1 MPALKLAKTI
11 QIHSDGLSIDGTPLG
26 YYLADEPITIVRESG
41 PMFSVNV
48 TLLAESVGIDP
59 PLHQESV
66 TETTTLVTAP
76 KGGE

>member
-1 MPALKLAKTI
+1 MPALKLAETI
-11 QIHSDGLSIDGTPLG
+11 QVHSDGLSIDGHPLG

-41 PMFSVNV
+41 PMFKVNFTV
-48 TLLAESVGIDP
+48 LAEDVGIDP

-76 KGGE
+76 KGGK